1 MFNLLSKI
9 RPKWLVQTSLSQL
22 FAVVLLITLKVAKAV
37 VVFWGRA
44 GFCSFQQHVGG
55 NKPLFP
61 GLFVCIF
68 VFFLFSFHLLSSLN
82 VILLIWLAIFKHKWA
97 VGLFLRFCP
106 PPLLSHLSFATSH
119 GKRLCLERISDFFW
133 GSNRYCSWLQLA
145 GLHWSTHYNFI
156 SCHYWQQNPRWC
168 DTYFPPKKKQTTKW
182 QQIVRAHW
190 LFVFSIQFCKFHLC
204 STETVTK
211 KGEVPEV
218 FSSVRRH
225 ALSLPNYV

>member
-1 MFNLLSKI
+1 MAVGAPCDEALYWSLNILWVWTDITWKCCAVNQKEVTPLYYGWVNWLMFNLLSKI

-168 DTYFPPKKKQTTKW
+168 DTYFPPKKK
-182 QQIVRAHW
+182 
-190 LFVFSIQFCKFHLC
+190 
-204 STETVTK
+204 
-211 KGEVPEV
+211 
-218 FSSVRRH
+218 
-225 ALSLPNYV
+225 PNN